1 MCKGIKAIIFFR
13 RQNVTISDKKAL
25 LQQYQNI
32 EKEIRRQREEYLR
45 IMTAATHITPELTG
59 MPKGENGDRIAEA
72 AERLSEI
79 SEKLAEEI
87 GKLCRTRY
95 RLLRM
100 IGSVKDARLR
110 LLLNFRY
117 IDGLPLTKVAEKMN
131 YSYIQTIRMHGKAL
145 EMIKEKKKDDTR

>member
-1 MCKGIKAIIFFR
+1 MTISEKKAI
-13 RQNVTISDKKAL
+13 

-59 MPKGENGDRIAEA
+59 MPKSENGDRVAEA
-72 AERLSEI
+72 AERLTEI
-79 SEKLAEEI
+79 SEKLAAEI
-87 GKLCRTRY
+87 KKLCRTRY

-110 LLLNFRY
+110 LLLNLRY
-117 IDGLPLTKVAEKMN
+117 IDGLPLTEVAEKMN
-131 YSYIQTIRMHGKAL
+131 YGYRQVCRLHGMAL
-145 EMIKEKKKDDTR
+145 EMIKDETK